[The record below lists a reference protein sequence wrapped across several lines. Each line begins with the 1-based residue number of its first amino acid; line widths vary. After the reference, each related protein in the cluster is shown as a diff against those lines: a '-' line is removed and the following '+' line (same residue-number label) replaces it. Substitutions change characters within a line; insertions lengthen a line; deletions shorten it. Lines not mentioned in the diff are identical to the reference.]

1 MAPRC
6 PLCRARAHVHAAPP
20 AAARCRH
27 AAPGRPAPALPLA
40 GGGRQSVAIGR
51 WRRRRRRVRSE
62 AAGERREMAAP
73 GVAPPA
79 AAGGA
84 GRGGAGES
92 SVSGAGIGETAQGAS
107 APGGGRRKGEG
118 VHRCRAPLSG
128 QRRWGSAPPF
138 GAGPVPPAVPP
149 PRQDGRPRS
158 ARSPRAVDSPV
169 ARADRPCPELCG
181 PRSPAGPAAAVPS
194 APLSARAGLR
204 SELPP
209 RGRRALLRPPRGSA
223 GRGSAGRSARCS
235 ACSGRAQPS
244 RNKGVLTFPASLRFF
259 TALPA
264 LKASGS
270 AAFLSGSLINRC

>member
-149 PRQDGRPRS
+149 PARTAALGPPAALELSTAPWPAPIGR
-158 ARSPRAVDSPV
+158 ARS
-169 ARADRPCPELCG
+169 
-181 PRSPAGPAAAVPS
+181 
-194 APLSARAGLR
+194 
-204 SELPP
+204 
-209 RGRRALLRPPRGSA
+209 SA
-223 GRGSAGRSARCS
+223 GRALPRAPRRPFRPHRSPPARCS
-235 ACSGRAQPS
+235 ALSSHRADAARSSAPLGAPRAAGARGGARGAARAVVERS
-244 RNKGVLTFPASLRFF
+244 R
-259 TALPA
+259 
-264 LKASGS
+264 
-270 AAFLSGSLINRC
+270 AAIKEC